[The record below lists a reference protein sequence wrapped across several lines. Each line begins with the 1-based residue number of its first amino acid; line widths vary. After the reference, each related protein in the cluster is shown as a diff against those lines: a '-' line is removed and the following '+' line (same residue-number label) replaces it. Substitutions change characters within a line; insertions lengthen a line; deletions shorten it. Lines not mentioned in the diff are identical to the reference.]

1 MYESFKYYLKEDS
14 AKTSS
19 REETIDDL
27 RQGQAA
33 SRAGGDTEAERRDS
47 RLWEQIVTDLPQV
60 QVVRAEAA
68 VNTSDLVVRDSF
80 PGYRT

>member
-14 AKTSS
+14 VKTSS

-33 SRAGGDTEAERRDS
+33 SRAGGETEAERRDS

>member
-33 SRAGGDTEAERRDS
+33 SRAGWETEAERRDS

>member
-33 SRAGGDTEAERRDS
+33 SRAGGETEAERRDS

>member
-14 AKTSS
+14 AKTGS

-33 SRAGGDTEAERRDS
+33 SRAGGETEAERRDS
-47 RLWEQIVTDLPQV
+47 RLWDQIVTDLPQV

>member
-14 AKTSS
+14 AKAGS

-27 RQGQAA
+27 RQGLAA
-33 SRAGGDTEAERRDS
+33 SRAGGEAEAERRDS
-47 RLWEQIVTDLPQV
+47 RLWDQIVTDLPQV

>member
-14 AKTSS
+14 VKTGS

-27 RQGQAA
+27 RQGQPA
-33 SRAGGDTEAERRDS
+33 SRTGGEAEAERRDS